1 MTPDLRLFA
10 DEAARRQLAFLLVG
24 GYAVNAHGYSRK
36 TFDIDFLIRQRDSNS
51 WREVL
56 SRMGY
61 ACVHE
66 QITFSQYAAPDLP
79 DIDLMRVNDETFD
92 RLFSGSE
99 ARQVLG
105 LEVHVP
111 ALEDLIAMKLHAAK
125 HAAPHRR
132 YKDLI
137 DIFYLVD
144 ANKVDVSSDRF
155 REMCEKYGTPEIYA
169 DILKAARK

>member
-1 MTPDLRLFA
+1 MTPDLRLLA
-10 DEAARRQLAFLLVG
+10 DEAARRKISILLIG

-36 TFDIDFLIRQRDSNS
+36 TFDIDFLTRARDSGA

-61 ACVHE
+61 TCAHE
-66 QITFSQYAAPDLP
+66 QTTFLQFTAPNLP

-92 RLFSGSE
+92 RLFSESE
-99 ARQVLG
+99 ARQLLG
-105 LEVHVP
+105 IEVRVP
-111 ALEDLIAMKLHAAK
+111 ALEHLITLKLHAAK

-132 YKDLI
+132 YKDLL

-144 ANKVDVSSDRF
+144 VNKVDVSTDRF
-155 REMCEKYGTPEIYA
+155 RQMCEKYGTHEIYA